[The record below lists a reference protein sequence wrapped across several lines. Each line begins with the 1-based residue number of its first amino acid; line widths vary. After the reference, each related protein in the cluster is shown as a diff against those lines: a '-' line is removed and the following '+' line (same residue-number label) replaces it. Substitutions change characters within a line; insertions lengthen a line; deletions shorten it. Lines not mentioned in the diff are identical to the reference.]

1 MGNIIT
7 NTSSLTT
14 ALDLADGNAK
24 IKKDLAVVG
33 KSTFTG
39 DSTFNGNLSVTN
51 GKVNDVNIPTL
62 GTDVSTLKTDVKE
75 LKTTVTNVSAGSFT
89 GKAISGATDVTAT
102 GTGTFNSVKT
112 NAIDINGDITST
124 TGGKYIL
131 GNGTTGLFLTNG
143 QPTTKAEVLLNKD
156 GSVEIKPSSGKIVKV
171 NDIEFSKVQIP
182 GTTNFLNTMTANG
195 LISVGGI
202 SNTGAM
208 TATGRITANGGV
220 TTNGL
225 TVSSGSILQ
234 ANGGINASSISV
246 SGTTTSTGALTANGG
261 ITASTLSVTGAS
273 TLTGAT
279 TATGALT
286 ANGGLTASTLSVSGA
301 STLTGATTATGAI
314 TANGGLTASTLTVS
328 GDSTHT
334 GATTATGLITANGG
348 VKSTTITTT
357 GDINA
362 KNIIIGTNKFLIEE
376 VVDTAKGTRL
386 CFGKTDGT
394 AKTFFTCMRADNGNL
409 ELF

>member
-1 MGNIIT
+1 MGNTI
-7 NTSSLTT
+7 TSSAETVKS
-14 ALDLADGNAK
+14 LDLANGDTK
-24 IKKDLAVVG
+24 VKQKLTVVG
-33 KSTFTG
+33 TSEFTG

-51 GKVNDVNIPTL
+51 GKVNNVNIPTL
-62 GTDVSTLKTDVKE
+62 GTDVATLKTDLTD
-75 LKTTVTNVSAGSFT
+75 LKTTVSSVSTGSFT

-143 QPTTKAEVLLNKD
+143 QTATKAEVLLNKD
-156 GSVEIKPSSGKIVKV
+156 GSVDIKPSVGKMVKI
-171 NDIEFSKVQIP
+171 NDIEFTKTKIP
-182 GTTNFLNTMTANG
+182 FTEIFLSNLTTSGLITASGFTTAGQVNATGLINANG
-195 LISVGGI
+195 GLTSTGMINANGGI
-202 SNTGAM
+202 TVPTGK
-208 TATGRITANGGV
+208 TLTANGGV
-220 TTNGL
+220 TASAL
-225 TVSSGSILQ
+225 TV
-234 ANGGINASSISV
+234 N
-246 SGTTTSTGALTANGG
+246 
-261 ITASTLSVTGAS
+261 
-273 TLTGAT
+273 GAT

-286 ANGGLTASTLSVSGA
+286 ANGGLTASALTVSGA
-301 STLTGATTATGAI
+301 STLTGATTATGAV

-334 GATTATGLITANGG
+334 GATIATGLITANGG
-348 VKSTTITTT
+348 VKSTTITAT
-357 GDINA
+357 GDMNA

-386 CFGKTDGT
+386 CFGKTDGNT
-394 AKTFFTCMRADNGNL
+394 KTFFTCMRADNGNL

>member
-1 MGNIIT
+1 MGNTI
-7 NTSSLTT
+7 TSSAETIK
-14 ALDLADGNAK
+14 ALDLLNGDTK
-24 IKKDLAVVG
+24 IKQKLTVVG
-33 KSTFTG
+33 TSAFTG
-39 DSTFNGNLSVTN
+39 DSTFSGNLNVTN

-62 GTDVSTLKTDVKE
+62 GTDVTTLKTDVST
-75 LKTTVTNVSAGSFT
+75 LKTTMTDVSAGSFT

-131 GNGTTGLFLTNG
+131 GNGTAGLFLTNG

-171 NDIEFSKVQIP
+171 NDIEFSKVAIP
-182 GTTNFLNTMTANG
+182 GTTNFLNNLTSNG
-195 LISVGGI
+195 LISAGGVTT
-202 SNTGAM
+202 TGQITSA
-208 TATGRITANGGV
+208 GRITANGGLIV
-220 TTNGL
+220 ANAL
-225 TVSSGSILQ
+225 TVATGSL
-234 ANGGINASSISV
+234 
-246 SGTTTSTGALTANGG
+246 LTANGG
-261 ITASTLSVTGAS
+261 IQTSSISVTGAS

-286 ANGGLTASTLSVSGA
+286 ANGGLTASTLSVTGA
-301 STLTGATTATGAI
+301 STHTGATTATGLI

-348 VKSTTITTT
+348 VKSSTITAT
-357 GDINA
+357 GDSTFSGNSSFSGNMNA

-376 VVDTAKGTRL
+376 VVDTAKGSRL
-386 CFGKTDGT
+386 CFGKTDGN

>member
-7 NTSSLTT
+7 NTSNITT
-14 ALDLADGNAK
+14 SLDLADGNAK

-51 GKVNDVNIPTL
+51 GKINDVNIPTL
-62 GTDVSTLKTDVKE
+62 GTDVSTLKTDVST
-75 LKTTVTNVSAGSFT
+75 LKTTMTDVSAGSFT

-143 QPTTKAEVLLNKD
+143 QVTTKAELLMNKD
-156 GSVEIKPSSGKIVKV
+156 GSVDVKSASGKIIKV

-182 GTTNFLNTMTANG
+182 GTSNYLNNLTANG

-202 SNTGAM
+202 TNTGTM

-220 TTNGL
+220 TTSGL
-225 TVSSGSILQ
+225 TVSSGSVLQ

-261 ITASTLSVTGAS
+261 ITASTLSVTGA
-273 TLTGAT
+273 T
-279 TATGALT
+279 TATGALA
-286 ANGGLTASTLSVSGA
+286 ANGGITASTLSVAGA

-357 GDINA
+357 GDMNA